1 MTRTFSQLTAAFH
14 SYGKVLSL
22 LLMMVLGILF
32 PQLSKLSFLIQY
44 LLMAM
49 LFFAF
54 LDIDIRPR
62 SFRKGVLWVVLANI
76 LVAFTAYGI
85 LRPFNMDLALTA
97 FITGIA
103 PTATAAP
110 VIIGF
115 LQGEV
120 EYVVGAV
127 LVTNVS
133 MSLIVPLVLPFVVGD
148 VVNVSIWQ
156 VLRPVLVTMFVP
168 LLLARLSRHLPQ
180 GMQMMIRR
188 GKAFSFTFWLMAL
201 LISSAKASDFLRN
214 DVSASAASVIPI
226 ALVSLAL
233 CIVNF
238 SVGALLGGSRFRQE
252 SSQSLGQKNNAFVI
266 WVALTFINP
275 LVAMGPT
282 FYILY
287 HNLYNSWQIY
297 RCERRRNSTKKP
309 GRGSWLVNGIGCD
322 CYCGTTL

>member
-1 MTRTFSQLTAAFH
+1 MIQIKSLLE
-14 SYGKVLSL
+14 SYGKVLGL
-22 LLMMVLGILF
+22 LLMMLLGIAF
-32 PQLSKLSFLIQY
+32 PQLSALSFLIQY

-54 LDIDIRPR
+54 LDIDIQPR
-62 SFRKGVLWVVLANI
+62 SFQKGILWVLLANI
-76 LVAFTAYGI
+76 LIAFTAYWI
-85 LRPFNMDLALTA
+85 LRPFDFNLALTA

-120 EYVVGAV
+120 TYVVGAV
-127 LVTNVS
+127 LVSNIG
-133 MSLIVPLVLPFVVGD
+133 MSLILPLALPFVVGD
-148 VVNVSIWQ
+148 VVKISVWQ
-156 VLRPVLVTMFVP
+156 VLEPVLVTMFAP
-168 LLLARLSRHLPQ
+168 LILARLSRLLPLGTQ
-180 GMQMMIRR
+180 AVIRR
-188 GKAFSFTFWLMAL
+188 GKAFSFTFWLLAL

-214 DVSASAASVIPI
+214 DVSASASAVIPI
-226 ALVSLAL
+226 ALVSLGL

-238 SVGALLGGSRFRQE
+238 AMGALLGGERFRQE
-252 SSQSLGQKNNAFVI
+252 ASQSLGQKNNAFVI

-297 RCERRRNSTKKP
+297 RFER
-309 GRGSWLVNGIGCD
+309 GREDDNL
-322 CYCGTTL
+322 

>member
-1 MTRTFSQLTAAFH
+1 MKRALSQFSSLLG
-14 SYGKVLSL
+14 SYSKVLGL

-32 PQLSKLSFLIQY
+32 PQFGSLSFLIQY

-54 LDIDIRPR
+54 LDMDIQPR
-62 SFRKGVLWVVLANI
+62 SFQKGVIWVVLANI
-76 LVAFTAYGI
+76 AVAFAAYWI
-85 LRPFNMDLALTA
+85 LRPFNLNLALTA
-97 FITGIA
+97 FMTAIA
-103 PTATAAP
+103 PTAIAAP

-115 LQGEV
+115 LQGQV
-120 EYVVGAV
+120 AFVVGAV
-127 LVTNVS
+127 LLGNIT
-133 MSLIVPLVLPFVVGD
+133 MSLVLPVALPFVVGD
-148 VVNVSIWQ
+148 VVKISVWQ
-156 VLRPVLVTMFVP
+156 VLRPVLVTMFIP
-168 LLLARLSRHLPQ
+168 LILARASHLLPKGARDLIQ
-180 GMQMMIRR
+180 R
-188 GKAFSFTFWLMAL
+188 GKAFSFTFWLFAL

-214 DVSASAASVIPI
+214 DVSASASAVLPI
-226 ALVSLAL
+226 ALISLMI

-238 SVGALLGGSRFRQE
+238 SLGAMLGGERFRQE

-297 RCERRRNSTKKP
+297 RFERRR
-309 GRGSWLVNGIGCD
+309 GR
-322 CYCGTTL
+322 

>member
-1 MTRTFSQLTAAFH
+1 MPRTFTQLTAAFH

-54 LDIDIRPR
+54 LDIEIHPR

-76 LVAFTAYGI
+76 LVAFTAYWI
-85 LRPFNMDLALTA
+85 LRPFRMDLALTA

-127 LVTNVS
+127 LVTNIS
-133 MSLIVPLVLPFVVGD
+133 MSLIVPLVLPFVVGN
-148 VVNVSIWQ
+148 VVKVSIWQ
-156 VLRPVLVTMFVP
+156 VLKPVLVTMFVP
-168 LLLARLSRHLPQ
+168 LILARLSRLLPKGAQ
-180 GMQMMIRR
+180 TVIRR
-188 GKAFSFTFWLMAL
+188 GKAFSFTFWLLAL

-214 DVSASAASVIPI
+214 DISASATAVIPI

-233 CIVNF
+233 CVVNF
-238 SVGALLGGSRFRQE
+238 SLGALLGGEHFRQE

-287 HNLYNSWQIY
+287 HNIYNSWQIY
-297 RCERRRNSTKKP
+297 RFERRRGQSLNGERESHKEVSTD
-309 GRGSWLVNGIGCD
+309 V
-322 CYCGTTL
+322 

>member
-1 MTRTFSQLTAAFH
+1 
-14 SYGKVLSL
+14 
-22 LLMMVLGILF
+22 MVLGILF

-54 LDIDIRPR
+54 LDIEIRPR
-62 SFRKGVLWVVLANI
+62 SFQRGVMRVVLANI
-76 LVAFTAYGI
+76 LVAFAAYGI
-85 LRPFNMDLALTA
+85 LRPFRMDLALTA

-120 EYVVGAV
+120 EYVVSAV

-133 MSLIVPLVLPFVVGD
+133 MSLIVPLVLPFVVGN
-148 VVNVSIWQ
+148 VVKVSVWQ
-156 VLRPVLVTMFVP
+156 VLKPVLVTMFIP
-168 LLLARLSRHLPQ
+168 LILARLSHPLPQ
-180 GMQMMIRR
+180 KAQSMLRR

-238 SVGALLGGSRFRQE
+238 SLGALLGGNRFRQE
-252 SSQSLGQKNNAFVI
+252 ASQSLGQKNNAFVI

-297 RCERRRNSTKKP
+297 RFEKRRSELKSQGVHP
-309 GRGSWLVNGIGCD
+309 G
-322 CYCGTTL
+322 

>member
-1 MTRTFSQLTAAFH
+1 MPKFV
-14 SYGKVLSL
+14 SYLKPYSKVLGL
-22 LLMMVLGILF
+22 LLMMVLGLLF
-32 PQLSKLSFLIQY
+32 PQFSTLSFLIQY

-54 LDIDIRPR
+54 LDINIQPH
-62 SFRKGVLWVVLANI
+62 SFQKGVIWVVLANI
-76 LVAFTAYGI
+76 LVAFAAYWI
-85 LRPFNMDLALTA
+85 LRPFDLNLALAA

-115 LQGEV
+115 LQGRV

-127 LVTNVS
+127 LVSNVT
-133 MSLIVPLVLPFVVGD
+133 MSLLLPLALPFVVGS
-148 VVNVSIWQ
+148 VVKVSIWQ
-156 VLRPVLVTMFVP
+156 VLKPVLVTMLVP
-168 LLLARLSRHLPQ
+168 LVLARLSRLLSQ
-180 GMQMMIRR
+180 RTQAVIRR
-188 GKAFSFTFWLMAL
+188 GKAFSFTFWLLAL

-214 DVSASAASVIPI
+214 DVSASVTAVLPI
-226 ALVSLAL
+226 ALISLTL
-233 CIVNF
+233 CVVNF
-238 SVGALLGGSRFRQE
+238 SLGALLGGERFRQE

-297 RCERRRNSTKKP
+297 QFERRR
-309 GRGSWLVNGIGCD
+309 GQ
-322 CYCGTTL
+322 